1 MFETSQKDEP
11 AVVLARLTDLV
22 DDLQRLDLTTLPGDA
37 LLGVLRDLE
46 AQKRRLASVD
56 HALIGEVDS
65 RGLAGER
72 ACAST
77 AVLLRQ
83 LLRITPAEASG
94 RVRAAADLGPRR
106 ALTGEPLPPVF
117 PAVAAAQ
124 AVGVISPAHARVIT
138 ATVDALP
145 AVVQAEHDESVQ
157 ETLIEHAAEFDPV
170 VLARVARRITDTLD
184 PDGTLA
190 EERDRARRRDL
201 TIRQRR
207 DGSASVTGELTAICA
222 EAVLTVLDALA
233 KPDPADDSTPD
244 PRTAGQRRHDA
255 LLDGMLTALRSGQLP
270 ACNGVAATIVLTMTE
285 DQIHTKTGLVSTGH
299 GALITTEQ
307 ALTLAGDA
315 RLIPVRLTKTKEIT
329 AYGDTHRIF
338 TERQRLAMT
347 ARDHGCSFPGC
358 DVGPSWCQAHHIT
371 DFAISKRT
379 SVDDGT
385 LLCGYHHREHPTR
398 GWTCHMINGIPHW
411 TPPPWLDPTQTPRPN
426 HVHEPLRV

>member
-1 MFETSQKDEP
+1 MFEASQEAGP
-11 AVVLARLTDLV
+11 AVVLARLTSLV
-22 DDLQRLDLTTLPGDA
+22 DDLQTLDLTTLPGDV

-46 AQKRRLASVD
+46 VQKRRLASVD
-56 HALIGEVDS
+56 HALIGEVDA

-77 AVLLRQ
+77 AVLLRH
-83 LLRITPAEASG
+83 LLRVTPAEATG

-106 ALTGEPLPPVF
+106 ALSGEVLPPVF
-117 PAVAAAQ
+117 PTVAAQ
-124 AVGVISPAHARVIT
+124 AAGVISPAHARVIT
-138 ATVDALP
+138 TTVDALP
-145 AVVQAEHDESVQ
+145 AAVQAEHEESVQ
-157 ETLIEHAAEFDPV
+157 ETLLTHAAELDPV
-170 VLARVARRITDTLD
+170 LLARVARRITDTLN
-184 PDGTLA
+184 PDGIYT
-190 EERDRARRRDL
+190 EERDRARRREF
-201 TIRQRR
+201 TVRQRR

-233 KPDPADDSTPD
+233 KPDPAEDSTPD
-244 PRTAGQRRHDA
+244 PRTPGQRRHDA
-255 LLDGMLTALRSGQLP
+255 VQDGMLTALRSGQLP
-270 ACNGVAATIVLTMTE
+270 TGNGVAATIVLTMTE
-285 DQIHTKTGLVSTGH
+285 HQIDTKTGLAATGH
-299 GALITTEQ
+299 GALITTEL

-315 RLIPVRLTKTKEIT
+315 RVIPVRLTATREIS

-371 DFAISKRT
+371 DFTTTRRT

-385 LLCGYHHREHPTR
+385 LLCGYHHREHPTL
-398 GWTCHMINGIPHW
+398 GWTCRMINGTPHW

-426 HVHEPLRV
+426 HVHQPLRV